1 MLPAA
6 CPPHPAV
13 VRTWHAAG
21 NGATA
26 VGLCPL
32 TITLRQPGVPNCR
45 EYCPA
50 SLRAGKCTKLSCD
63 MGGSTGF
70 SARNAPALQRA
81 MLFLLEPCVIIASS
95 MCLRTLSG
103 CALSRQGSTALHV
116 TASATVQDYCLHCS
130 IL

>member
-6 CPPHPAV
+6 CPPHPSL

-63 MGGSTGF
+63 MGGSTWVEH
-70 SARNAPALQRA
+70 AQRA
-81 MLFLLEPCVIIASS
+81 STTERDALLA
-95 MCLRTLSG
+95 
-103 CALSRQGSTALHV
+103 
-116 TASATVQDYCLHCS
+116 
-130 IL
+130 